1 MPASARIL
9 GFGRVFVLGA
19 VVVGLIGLFRLGRQ
33 FPAASATPGLLVPFL
48 KPVLVLALEAG
59 AFVALSAAVLGAL
72 AAGRS
77 TASLPDR
84 ARRAVLPLVAASV
97 IWVVSVLLPRGTERP
112 GALANDLIARALAGC
127 EAATTKVPVPLL
139 GLDVRCAEPRRIEGP
154 MPGVGAVRLAMR
166 ELSFSDDLR
175 RVRIVGLE
183 LMAERALR
191 VKLTAG
197 TAQIAGLAPWTRSS
211 QLSPLSRLG
220 LLVGLGVLLS
230 LTACLAWGAVV
241 APIEAV
247 PTPRWRR
254 WLMEGRRTSLFSA
267 PGVALAAAVITLDQ
281 QRASLPA
288 YGLAALAGAGALLVL
303 RLLARFAPKSFSSFG
318 NS

>member
-1 MPASARIL
+1 VPASVRIL

-19 VVVGLIGLFRLGRQ
+19 VGVGLIGLFRLGRQ

-48 KPVLVLALEAG
+48 RPVLVLALEAG

-72 AAGRS
+72 APGGA
-77 TASLPDR
+77 TASLSAR
-84 ARRAVLPLVAASV
+84 ARHAVLPLVAASV
-97 IWVVSVLLPRGTERP
+97 IWVLSAVLPRGTERP
-112 GALANDLIARALAGC
+112 GVLANDLIARALAGC

-139 GLDVRCAEPRRIEGP
+139 GLEVRCAEPRRIEGP
-154 MPGVGAVRLAMR
+154 MPGVGAVRLGMR

-183 LMAERALR
+183 LIAERALR

-197 TAQIAGLAPWTRSS
+197 TAQISGLAPWTRSS

-220 LLVGLGVLLS
+220 LLVGLGAVLS
-230 LTACLAWGAVV
+230 LAACLVWRTVA
-241 APIEAV
+241 APIEPA
-247 PTPRWRR
+247 PSTRGRR
-254 WLMEGRRTSLFSA
+254 WLMDGRRTLLLAA
-267 PGVALAAAVITLDQ
+267 PGVAVAGAVITLDQ
-281 QRASLPA
+281 QRAALPA
-288 YGLAALAGAGALLVL
+288 YGLAALAGVAALLAL